1 MRNVLLCATLALA
14 ACQNA
19 PQPGADRSQAVR
31 GSLPQD
37 AQAALTDLKDLGAAE
52 TAQYQIRGSYANVE
66 ELKRIGFLAAQW
78 PRSGY
83 AITCDAQASRFT
95 CTADPKS
102 GEHYFYVDATQQVR
116 YAKGGRAGAASQAL
130 GSALAN

>member
-1 MRNVLLCATLALA
+1 MRNVVLCAALALA

-19 PQPGADRSQAVR
+19 SQPGADRSQALR
-31 GSLPQD
+31 GSLPRD
-37 AQAALTDLKDLGAAE
+37 AQAALADLKDLGAAE
-52 TAQYQIRGSYANVE
+52 TAQYQIRGTYANIE
-66 ELKRIGFLAAQW
+66 ELKRLGFLAAQW

-83 AITCDAQASRFT
+83 AIACEAQAGQFT
-95 CTADPKS
+95 CTAEPKS

-116 YAKGGRAGAASQAL
+116 YAKGGRAGAASEAL